1 MSKLKTKIIPIGNS
15 QGIRI
20 PKSVI
25 KQCHLQDEVELEPK
39 GNCLIIKSK
48 ANPREGWDKAF
59 RDMAKKGDDKLI
71 YGNSILET
79 DWDKAEWEW

>member
-25 KQCHLQDEVELEPK
+25 KQCHLKDEVELGPK

-59 RDMAKKGDDKLI
+59 QDMAKKGDDKLL

-79 DWDKAEWEW
+79 DWDKEEEL